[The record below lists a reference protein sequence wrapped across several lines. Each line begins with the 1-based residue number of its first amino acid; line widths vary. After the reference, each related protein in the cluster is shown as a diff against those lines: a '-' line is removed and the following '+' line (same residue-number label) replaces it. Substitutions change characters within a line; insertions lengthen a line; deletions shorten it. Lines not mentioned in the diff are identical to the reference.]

1 MRAAAVEAVA
11 WRRPSTSI
19 PAVALHNVSCTFPA
33 RGRSGGLYTAV
44 KDTTILIEP
53 GEFVSVVG
61 PTGCGKS
68 TLLNVAS
75 GLMQPTTGR
84 IEIFGEP
91 LQGINRQAG
100 YMFQA
105 DALMPWRSAL
115 ENVLAGLEYSTERHT
130 SALQSLMSISYAV

>member
-91 LQGINRQAG
+91 LQGIKDRK
-100 YMFQA
+100 
-105 DALMPWRSAL
+105 
-115 ENVLAGLEYSTERHT
+115 STRLNSSH
-130 SALQSLMSISYAV
+130 